1 MRLRC
6 ERSKLP
12 SSRWG
17 RLRQQSKH
25 RRPQPTAAAPQSLS
39 AALDTVWYAQTSM
52 GARRRPRGA
61 EAATA
66 RARLASS
73 MRTPRGRTTLAVAAS
88 AHMRHM
94 QRLAATRLAATR
106 AAASAAASY
115 SSGRSTVL
123 AVESST
129 GAAAS
134 TQPEQVQCASAQEA
148 GPEAGEQSRRSPTS
162 DRIEALQQPCASAQ
176 EAEPEAGEQ
185 SRRIPTSGRVEA
197 LQQPCASAQEAEP
210 EAGEQPRRSPTS
222 DRVEAL
228 QQCLAAADHRR
239 RRAERALTVCRL
251 RLRAVETA
259 EKRRLE
265 SEKAKQQRAASEGR
279 ALWTARA
286 QWEGRVDAA
295 LLLLEQVQ
303 EQCTEQ
309 AGQVEDALARTQAA
323 EEDAALA
330 RCALK
335 HKGREILRAVGEGK
349 SIAPATDTT
358 GDGWPGLSPAKAVA
372 LSEPIS
378 ALRWRR
384 IRRDLSDLSVG
395 IEDILEGQPSSP
407 FQVGSAVFSPMTPTN
422 AAKWEPT
429 P

>member
-115 SSGRSTVL
+115 SSERSTVL

-129 GAAAS
+129 EAAAS

-162 DRIEALQQPCASAQ
+162 DRI
-176 EAEPEAGEQ
+176 
-185 SRRIPTSGRVEA
+185 EA